1 MINCWS
7 SSTSSSVRDGLIN
20 GAACVGTGRSP
31 PCVFYLTVSVVI
43 SPWQTHAINHVHW
56 CRPTHDPTPD
66 TSISK
71 SLASSLAMA
80 SNSTCCP
87 EALSSLLHQEAA
99 EPGWNSE
106 RSQHSMI
113 KSEFCSYRCYLVQA
127 ESCWVWT
134 CTNWPLLRF
143 WGKKMKFMRI
153 SQFLAL
159 DERWEVEVVGG
170 WCCIR
175 RQQSFARGHAY
186 VSPLMSHHHILYDET
201 LPCHPGCWMPL
212 PLYVSGDNHVS
223 RWSPS
228 ETWRLCNASIWLRH
242 RRKTITVS
250 VFDAHSTSVR
260 LDSNTE
266 TEMTQRP
273 GFLSKC
279 CDEWLL
285 KKASWR
291 QLHEGKRWQNLIGTS

>member
-31 PCVFYLTVSVVI
+31 LCVFYLTVSVVI
-43 SPWQTHAINHVHW
+43 SPWQTHAINHIHW

-71 SLASSLAMA
+71 SLASCLVMA
-80 SNSTCCP
+80 SNSTRCP

-113 KSEFCSYRCYLVQA
+113 KSESCSYRCYLVQA

-159 DERWEVEVVGG
+159 DNLPLWAIFKTPVISTKALVAIYVQYTYGCIGLRWMLQLAGREVRSGGSGG

-175 RQQSFARGHAY
+175 RQQCFAQGRAY

-228 ETWRLCNASIWLRH
+228 ETWRLCNASIWPRH
-242 RRKTITVS
+242 WRKTITVS
-250 VFDAHSTSVR
+250 VFDAQSTSVR
-260 LDSNTE
+260 LD
-266 TEMTQRP
+266 
-273 GFLSKC
+273 
-279 CDEWLL
+279 
-285 KKASWR
+285 
-291 QLHEGKRWQNLIGTS
+291 